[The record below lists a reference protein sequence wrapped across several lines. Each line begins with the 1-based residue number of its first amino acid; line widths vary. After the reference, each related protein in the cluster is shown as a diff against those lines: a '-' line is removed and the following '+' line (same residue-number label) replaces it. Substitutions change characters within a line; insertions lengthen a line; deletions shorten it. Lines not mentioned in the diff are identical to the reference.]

1 MTKNI
6 DNYIDYNNIENN
18 INMIKLVT
26 SQNSKHEK
34 LLNKN
39 QQMLKVNLVIR
50 IIWEFW
56 IVWFLLKKMRNLNY
70 KVKVSTVKTGDQ
82 NSL

>member
-26 SQNSKHEK
+26 SENSKHEK

-39 QQMLKVNLVIR
+39 RQMLKVNLVIR

>member
-39 QQMLKVNLVIR
+39 RQMLKVNLVIW
-50 IIWEFW
+50 II
-56 IVWFLLKKMRNLNY
+56 
-70 KVKVSTVKTGDQ
+70 
-82 NSL
+82 